1 MNRPLRPGGFG
12 FQDGCYKG
20 SPTTAN
26 PLDDGGWFTITH
38 PFHPLCGVRYELID
52 RSTSWNFDRVFYFD
66 SHGIQR
72 SLSTNLTDVLP
83 ADPFVVASQGRSA
96 FRVSDLLELRSL
108 LDRRLAQDKEN
119 DHL

>member
-72 SLSTNLTDVLP
+72 SLSTNLTDVCP
-83 ADPFVVASQGRSA
+83 TDPFVVASQGRSA

-108 LDRRLAQDKEN
+108 LDRRLAQHKEN